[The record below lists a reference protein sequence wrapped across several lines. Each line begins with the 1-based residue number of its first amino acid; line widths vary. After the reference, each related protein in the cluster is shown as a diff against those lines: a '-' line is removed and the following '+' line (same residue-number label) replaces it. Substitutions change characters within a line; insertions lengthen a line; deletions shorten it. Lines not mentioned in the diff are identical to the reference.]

1 MEPRVVS
8 VNVGRPRTTEWHGRQ
23 VTSGI
28 WKAPVVG
35 RVAARGVNLE
45 GDDQA
50 DRRVHGGDGKAV
62 YAYSVEDYA
71 AWSTDLELAEPLAP
85 ATFGE
90 NLTTS
95 GLVLQ
100 ECRVGDRWT
109 ISDTVLE
116 VVQPRFPCFKLGM
129 RMGDAGFVDRF
140 RGGHRPG
147 VYFRIVTPGTVGAGD
162 VITVATTRFPDAPTV
177 LALFDA

>member
-1 MEPRVVS
+1 MDATVVS
-8 VNVGRPRTTEWHGRQ
+8 VNVGVPRTTEWHGRQ

-28 WKAPVVG
+28 WKAPVAG
-35 RVAARGVNLE
+35 RVAVRGVNLE

-62 YAYSVEDYA
+62 YAYAVEDYA
-71 AWSTDLELAEPLAP
+71 WWTDQLGVDPPLAV

-95 GLVLQ
+95 GLVLAA
-100 ECRVGDRWT
+100 CRVGDRWQVA
-109 ISDTVLE
+109 DTVLE

-129 RMGDAGFVDRF
+129 RMGDAAFKDRF
-140 RGGHRPG
+140 EAAGRPG
-147 VYFRIVTPGTVGAGD
+147 TYLRIVSPGTVGAGD
-162 VITVATTRFPDAPTV
+162 AITVVPTPYPDAPTIA
-177 LALFDA
+177 ALFAG